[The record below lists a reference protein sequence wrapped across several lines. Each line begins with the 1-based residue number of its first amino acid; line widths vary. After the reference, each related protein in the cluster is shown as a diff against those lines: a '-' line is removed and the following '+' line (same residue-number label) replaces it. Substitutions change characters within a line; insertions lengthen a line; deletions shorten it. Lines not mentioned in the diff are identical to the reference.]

1 MHSNKAWLLHIS
13 VNVKKSFLSKGHKM
27 DIYVARQPIFD
38 IKKCIFG
45 YELLFRTDMANFF
58 PDIEGDS
65 ATSKLLSNS
74 FFNIGIEKIA
84 GSNLAFINFT
94 QELLLKQLPLMFS
107 QDRLVVEILE
117 NVQPERDVIE
127 ACQEIALNGYIIVLD
142 DFFYKPSLEPL
153 IEVADIIKI
162 DVKATPLEEVGDLV
176 KKMTERGVDLLAEKV
191 ETHDEFNRALEMGFR
206 YFQGFFF
213 SKPEVL
219 KGKEISTPQ
228 MQLLEIMAEVNKEDF
243 EFNRLEKMIVRD
255 ASISYKLMRLI
266 NSAYFKRAKEIS
278 SIRQAI
284 VMIGEVGI
292 RRFLSLI
299 SMAGLAGNKP
309 DELIKVSLVRA
320 KFCELL
326 GDHPGSSVETS
337 ELFTLGLFSL
347 IDAIMD
353 DTMENLMLQIPISG
367 NIKEVLISRTG
378 DLSGYLSLVESY
390 ERGDWGEIEEAT
402 NIMGID
408 ESHLPGQYMESLSWA
423 DSLNV
428 LQ

>member
-1 MHSNKAWLLHIS
+1 
-13 VNVKKSFLSKGHKM
+13 M

-45 YELLFRTDMANFF
+45 YELLFRSDMSNYF
-58 PDIEGDS
+58 PEIEKDS

-74 FFNIGIEKIA
+74 FFNIGIEKIT

-94 QELLLKQLPLMFS
+94 QELLLKQLPLVFS
-107 QDRLVVEILE
+107 QDKLVVEILE
-117 NVQPERDVIE
+117 DVQPVKDVIE

-142 DFFYKPSLEPL
+142 DFFYKPALEPL

-162 DVKATPLEEVGDLV
+162 DVQATPLPDVGEVV

-191 ETHDEFNRALEMGFR
+191 ETHDEFKKALDMGFR

-219 KGKEISTPQ
+219 KSKEISTSQ

-243 EFNRLEKMIVRD
+243 EFDRLEKMIVRD

-266 NSAYFKRAKEIS
+266 NSAFYKRAKEIS

-284 VMIGEVGI
+284 IMIGETGV

-299 SMAGLAGNKP
+299 AMAGLASGKP
-309 DELIKVSLVRA
+309 DELIKVSLIRA

-326 GDHPGSSVETS
+326 GNHKGSRIDPS

-353 DTMENLMLQIPISG
+353 DSMENLMAQVPLSSG
-367 NIKEVLISRTG
+367 IKESLVSKDGDLGNFLVLI
-378 DLSGYLSLVESY
+378 ESY
-390 ERGDWGEIEEAT
+390 EKGDWGKIQEIIK
-402 NIMGID
+402 NMGID
-408 ESHLPGQYMESLSWA
+408 EDDLPRHYMESLNWA

>member
-1 MHSNKAWLLHIS
+1 
-13 VNVKKSFLSKGHKM
+13 M

-45 YELLFRTDMANFF
+45 YELLFRADMANFF

-117 NVQPERDVIE
+117 DVQPERDVIE

-228 MQLLEIMAEVNKEDF
+228 MQLLEIMAEVNKENF
-243 EFNRLEKMIVRD
+243 EFKRLEKMIVRD

-266 NSAYFKRAKEIS
+266 NSTYFKRAKEIS

-326 GDHPGSSVETS
+326 GDHPGSGVETS

-353 DTMENLMLQIPISG
+353 DTMENLMSQIPISG
-367 NIKEVLISRTG
+367 NIKEVLISGTG
-378 DLSGYLSLVESY
+378 DLSGYLTLVESY
-390 ERGDWGEIEEAT
+390 ERGDWEEIEDAT

-408 ESHLPGQYMESLSWA
+408 QSDLPRQYMESLGWA
-423 DSLNV
+423 DSLNI

>member
-1 MHSNKAWLLHIS
+1 
-13 VNVKKSFLSKGHKM
+13 M

-45 YELLFRTDMANFF
+45 YELLFRADMANFF
-58 PDIEGDS
+58 PEMEGDS

-117 NVQPERDVIE
+117 NVQPDRDVIE

-142 DFFYKPSLEPL
+142 DFFYKPNLEPL

-162 DVKATPLEEVGDLV
+162 DVIATPLEEVGDLV

-191 ETHDEFNRALEMGFR
+191 ETHDQFQKALKMGFR

-219 KGKEISTPQ
+219 AGKEISTSQ

-243 EFNRLEKMIVRD
+243 EFSRLEKMIVRD

-284 VMIGEVGI
+284 VMIGEAGI

-309 DELIKVSLVRA
+309 DELIKVSLIRA

-326 GDHPGSSVETS
+326 GNHPGKSAETA

-347 IDAIMD
+347 INAIMD
-353 DTMENLMLQIPISG
+353 DSMENLMSQIPLSS
-367 NIKEVLISRTG
+367 NIKEVLISGTG
-378 DLSGYLSLVESY
+378 DLSGYLSLVEAY
-390 ERGDWGEIEEAT
+390 ERGDWEEIEKAA
-402 NIMGID
+402 NLMGID
-408 ESHLPGQYMESLSWA
+408 QRHLPGQYMESLGWA

>member
-1 MHSNKAWLLHIS
+1 
-13 VNVKKSFLSKGHKM
+13 M

-45 YELLFRTDMANFF
+45 YELLFRADIANFF
-58 PDIEGDS
+58 PEIEGDS

-94 QELLLKQLPLMFS
+94 QELLLQQLPLMFS

-153 IEVADIIKI
+153 IDVADIIKI

-176 KKMTERGVDLLAEKV
+176 KKMTKRGVDLLAEKV
-191 ETHDEFNRALEMGFR
+191 ETYDEFNKALEMGFR

-219 KGKEISTPQ
+219 AGKEISTPQ

-284 VMIGEVGI
+284 VMIGEAGI

-299 SMAGLAGNKP
+299 SMAGLCGNKP
-309 DELIKVSLVRA
+309 DELIRVSLVRA
-320 KFCELL
+320 KFCEFL
-326 GDHPGSSVETS
+326 GNHSGNSAEKS

-353 DTMENLMLQIPISG
+353 DSMENLMSQIPLSS
-367 NIKEVLISRTG
+367 NIKEVLISGTG

-390 ERGDWGEIEEAT
+390 EKGDWGEIEKAT
-402 NIMGID
+402 NIIGINQGD
-408 ESHLPGQYMESLSWA
+408 LPRQYMESLSWA

>member
-1 MHSNKAWLLHIS
+1 
-13 VNVKKSFLSKGHKM
+13 M

-45 YELLFRTDMANFF
+45 YELLFRSDMINFF
-58 PDIEGDS
+58 PEIEGNS
-65 ATSKLLSNS
+65 ATSQLISNS

-94 QELLLKQLPLMFS
+94 QDLLLKQLPLMFS

-117 NVQPERDVIE
+117 NVQPDRDVIE
-127 ACQEIALNGYIIVLD
+127 ACQEIALNGFIIVLD

-153 IEVADIIKI
+153 IEVADIVKI
-162 DVKATPLEEVGDLV
+162 DIKATPLEEIGDLV
-176 KKMTERGVDLLAEKV
+176 KNMTERGVDLLAEKV
-191 ETHDEFNRALEMGFR
+191 ETHDEYNKALKMGFR

-219 KGKEISTPQ
+219 AGKEISTPQ

-255 ASISYKLMRLI
+255 AAISYKLMRLI
-266 NSAYFKRAKEIS
+266 NSTYYKRAKEIS

-284 VMIGEVGI
+284 VMIGEAGI

-299 SMAGLAGNKP
+299 SMAGLAANKP
-309 DELIKVSLVRA
+309 DELIRVSLVRA

-326 GDHPGSSVETS
+326 GNHAGNGVKTS

-353 DTMENLMLQIPISG
+353 DSMENLMSQIPLSG
-367 NIKEVLISRTG
+367 NIKEALISGTG
-378 DLSGYLSLVESY
+378 DLSDYLSLVKSY
-390 ERGDWGEIEEAT
+390 EKGCWGEIEEAA

-408 ESHLPGQYMESLSWA
+408 QGDLPRQYMESLSWA
-423 DSLNV
+423 DSMNV

>member
-1 MHSNKAWLLHIS
+1 VLRNPFLL
-13 VNVKKSFLSKGHKM
+13 KGHSM

-45 YELLFRTDMANFF
+45 YELLFRADMANFF
-58 PDIEGDS
+58 PDIQGDT

-94 QELLLKQLPLMFS
+94 QDLLLQQLPLMFS

-117 NVQPERDVIE
+117 DVQPAKEVIE

-142 DFFYKPSLEPL
+142 DFFYKTNMEPL

-162 DVKATPLEEVGDLV
+162 DIKKTPLEEVGDLV
-176 KKMTERGVDLLAEKV
+176 NMIKERGVNLLAEKV
-191 ETHDEFNRALEMGFR
+191 ETHDEFKKAVGMGFR

-228 MQLLEIMAEVNKEDF
+228 MQLLEIMAEVNRAEF
-243 EFNRLEKMIVRD
+243 EFDRLEKMIVRD

-299 SMAGLAGNKP
+299 SMAGLAANKP
-309 DELIKVSLVRA
+309 DELIRVSLVRA
-320 KFCELL
+320 KFFELL
-326 GDHPGSSVETS
+326 GNNHGSSTDTS
-337 ELFTLGLFSL
+337 EMFTLGLFSL

-353 DTMENLMLQIPISG
+353 DSMENLMSQIPLSSK
-367 NIKEVLISRTG
+367 IKEVLISRTG
-378 DLSGYLSLVESY
+378 DLNGYLKLIESY
-390 ERGDWGEIEEAT
+390 EKGDWEEIDQAAT
-402 NIMGID
+402 ILGID
-408 ESHLPGQYMESLSWA
+408 EGDLPRYYMESLGWA

>member
-1 MHSNKAWLLHIS
+1 
-13 VNVKKSFLSKGHKM
+13 M
-27 DIYVARQPIFD
+27 DIYISRQPIFD
-38 IKKCIFG
+38 IRKCIFG
-45 YELLFRTDMANFF
+45 YELLFRSDMSDYF
-58 PDIEGDS
+58 PEIDNNS

-84 GSNLAFINFT
+84 GSNLAFINFP

-107 QDRLVVEILE
+107 QDKLVVEILE
-117 NVQPERDVIE
+117 DVQPVEEVIE

-142 DFFYKPSLEPL
+142 DFFCKPTLEPL

-162 DVKATPLEEVGDLV
+162 DIQTTPIEEVDEIV
-176 KKMTERGVDLLAEKV
+176 KKITAKGVDLLAEKV
-191 ETHDEFNRALEMGFR
+191 ETHDEFKRAHDMGFR

-219 KGKEISTPQ
+219 RSKEISTSQ
-228 MQLLEIMAEVNKEDF
+228 MHLLEIMAEVNKENF
-243 EFNRLEKMIVRD
+243 EFSKLEKMIVRD

-266 NSAYFKRAKEIS
+266 NSAFFKRAKQIS

-284 VMIGEVGI
+284 ILIGETGV

-299 SMAGLAGNKP
+299 AMAGLASGKP
-309 DELIKVSLVRA
+309 DELIKVSLIRA

-326 GDHPGSSVETS
+326 GTQIGGRIDPS
-337 ELFTLGLFSL
+337 ELFTMGLFSL

-353 DTMENLMLQIPISG
+353 DSMENLMSQIPLSSD
-367 NIKEVLISRTG
+367 IKDVLISKDG
-378 DLSGYLSLVESY
+378 NLGNFLALIESY
-390 ERGDWGEIEEAT
+390 EKGDWEQIQKVT
-402 NIMGID
+402 HNMGID
-408 ESHLPGQYMESLSWA
+408 ENDLPRHYMESLSWA
-423 DSLNV
+423 DSMNV

>member
-1 MHSNKAWLLHIS
+1 
-13 VNVKKSFLSKGHKM
+13 M

-45 YELLFRTDMANFF
+45 YELLFRTDMANYF
-58 PDIEGDS
+58 PEIEGDS
-65 ATSKLLSNS
+65 ATSKLISNS

-117 NVQPERDVIE
+117 DVQPERDVIE

-142 DFFYKPSLEPL
+142 DFFYKSSLEPL

-162 DVKATPLEEVGDLV
+162 DVRATPLEEVGDLV
-176 KKMTERGVDLLAEKV
+176 KNMTERGVDLLAEKV
-191 ETHDEFNRALEMGFR
+191 ETHDEFNRALDMGFR

-219 KGKEISTPQ
+219 TGKEISTPQ

-309 DELIKVSLVRA
+309 DELIRVSLVRA

-326 GDHPGSSVETS
+326 GNHPGNSAETS

-347 IDAIMD
+347 IDGIMD
-353 DTMENLMLQIPISG
+353 DSMENLMAQIPLSS
-367 NIKEVLISRTG
+367 NIKEALISGTG

-390 ERGDWGEIEEAT
+390 EKGDWGEIEEAT
-402 NIMGID
+402 DMIGID
-408 ESHLPGQYMESLSWA
+408 QDDLPRQYMESLGWA
-423 DSLNV
+423 DSLNI

>member
-1 MHSNKAWLLHIS
+1 
-13 VNVKKSFLSKGHKM
+13 M

-58 PDIEGDS
+58 PEIEGNS
-65 ATSKLLSNS
+65 ATSQLLSNS
-74 FFNIGIEKIA
+74 FLNIGIEKIA

-117 NVQPERDVIE
+117 NVQPDRAVIE
-127 ACQEIALNGYIIVLD
+127 ACQEIALNGFIIVLD

-162 DVKATPLEEVGDLV
+162 DIKATPLEEIGELV

-191 ETHDEFNRALEMGFR
+191 ETHDEYKKALKMGFR

-219 KGKEISTPQ
+219 LGKEISTPQ

-266 NSAYFKRAKEIS
+266 NSAFFKRAKEIS

-284 VMIGEVGI
+284 VMIGEAGI

-299 SMAGLAGNKP
+299 SMAGLAANKP
-309 DELIKVSLVRA
+309 DELIRVSLVRA

-326 GDHPGSSVETS
+326 GNHSGNGEPS

-353 DTMENLMLQIPISG
+353 DSMENLMSQIPLSS
-367 NIKEVLISRTG
+367 NIKEALISGTG

-390 ERGDWGEIEEAT
+390 ERGYWGEIEEAA
-402 NIMGID
+402 NIIGID
-408 ESHLPGQYMESLSWA
+408 QGDLPRQYMKSLSWA
-423 DSLNV
+423 DSMNV

>member
-1 MHSNKAWLLHIS
+1 
-13 VNVKKSFLSKGHKM
+13 M

-45 YELLFRTDMANFF
+45 YELLFRADMANFF
-58 PDIEGDS
+58 PEIEGDS

-94 QELLLKQLPLMFS
+94 QELLLQQLPLMFS

-117 NVQPERDVIE
+117 DVQPEREVIE

-162 DVKATPLEEVGDLV
+162 DVKATPLEEIGELV

-191 ETHDEFNRALEMGFR
+191 ETHDEFNKALEMGFR

-219 KGKEISTPQ
+219 TGKEISTPQ
-228 MQLLEIMAEVNKEDF
+228 MQLLEIMAEVNKENF

-284 VMIGEVGI
+284 VMIGEAGI

-299 SMAGLAGNKP
+299 SMAGLVANKP
-309 DELIKVSLVRA
+309 DELIRVSLVRA

-326 GDHPGSSVETS
+326 GNHPGSSAETS

-353 DTMENLMLQIPISG
+353 ASMEDLMSQISLSS

-378 DLSGYLSLVESY
+378 DLSGYLNLVESY
-390 ERGDWGEIEEAT
+390 EKGDWEEIEEAT
-402 NIMGID
+402 IIMGID
-408 ESHLPGQYMESLSWA
+408 HDDLPRQYMESLSWA

>member
-1 MHSNKAWLLHIS
+1 
-13 VNVKKSFLSKGHKM
+13 M

-45 YELLFRTDMANFF
+45 YELLFRSDMSNYF
-58 PDIEGDS
+58 PEIEKNS

-74 FFNIGIEKIA
+74 FFNIGIEKIT
-84 GSNLAFINFT
+84 GSNLAFINFP

-107 QDRLVVEILE
+107 QDKLVVEILE
-117 NVQPERDVIE
+117 NVQPINDVID

-142 DFFYKPSLEPL
+142 DFFYRPKLEPL
-153 IEVADIIKI
+153 IEVADIVKI
-162 DVKATPLEEVGDLV
+162 DVQATPLEEVSDIV
-176 KKMTERGVDLLAEKV
+176 KKITAKGVDLLAEKV
-191 ETHDEFNRALEMGFR
+191 ESHDEFKRAIDMGFR

-219 KGKEISTPQ
+219 KSREIPTSQ
-228 MQLLEIMAEVNKEDF
+228 MHLLEIMAEVNKEDF
-243 EFNRLEKMIVRD
+243 EFNKLEKMIIRD

-266 NSAYFKRAKEIS
+266 NSAFYKRAKEIS

-284 VMIGEVGI
+284 VMIGETGV

-299 SMAGLAGNKP
+299 AMAGLASGKP
-309 DELIKVSLVRA
+309 DELIKVSLIRA

-326 GDHPGSSVETS
+326 GTQIGGRIDPS
-337 ELFTLGLFSL
+337 ELFTMGLFSL

-353 DTMENLMLQIPISG
+353 DSMENLMSQIPISSD
-367 NIKEVLISRTG
+367 IKDVLISRNG
-378 DLSGYLSLVESY
+378 ELSNFLVLIESY
-390 ERGDWGEIEEAT
+390 EKGDWGQIQNVADS
-402 NIMGID
+402 MGID
-408 ESHLPGQYMESLSWA
+408 EDDLPRHYMESLSWA

>member
-1 MHSNKAWLLHIS
+1 
-13 VNVKKSFLSKGHKM
+13 M

-45 YELLFRTDMANFF
+45 YELLFRTDMADFF
-58 PDIEGDS
+58 PEIEGNS
-65 ATSKLLSNS
+65 ATSQLLSNS
-74 FFNIGIEKIA
+74 FLNIGIEKIA

-117 NVQPERDVIE
+117 NVQPDRAVIE
-127 ACQEIALNGYIIVLD
+127 ACQEIALNGFIIVLD

-162 DVKATPLEEVGDLV
+162 DIKATPLEEIGELV

-191 ETHDEFNRALEMGFR
+191 ETHDEYKKAHKMGFR

-219 KGKEISTPQ
+219 AGKEISTPQ

-266 NSAYFKRAKEIS
+266 NSAFFKRAKEIS

-284 VMIGEVGI
+284 VMIGEAGI

-299 SMAGLAGNKP
+299 SMAGLAANKP
-309 DELIKVSLVRA
+309 DELIRVSLVRA

-326 GDHPGSSVETS
+326 GNHSGNGEPS

-353 DTMENLMLQIPISG
+353 DSMENLMSQIPLSG
-367 NIKEVLISRTG
+367 NIKEALISGTG

-390 ERGDWGEIEEAT
+390 ERGYWGEIEEAAS
-402 NIMGID
+402 IIGID
-408 ESHLPGQYMESLSWA
+408 QGDLPRQYMESLSWA
-423 DSLNV
+423 DSMNV